1 MDAERQLRNLLDR
14 PILTL
19 GEVSLTIGTILLVAA
34 IVVVT
39 FWLSRRVRLAVEKGL
54 QRRIKGD
61 EQAISIYSRFAGA
74 LVTVIGLV
82 VALHTTGLK
91 LTGLFAASGILAVA
105 VGFATQSLIL
115 NLVSGVVLRF
125 EGAIKINDVLEVGGR
140 MVKIQ
145 KMMMRAVVARDLDE
159 QDVVIPNAELAQTS
173 VTNYT
178 LRDRRMRLRTIVGV
192 TYSSDMKQ
200 VREVL
205 ERAVR
210 DIPWR
215 SHLYEPVVLM
225 RQFGNSSVD
234 WDVSV
239 WIDDPWLAQRRR
251 SDLNEVLWFALKE
264 VEITIAFPQLDVH
277 FDPDVSAALAG
288 RPASERG

>member
-1 MDAERQLRNLLDR
+1 MDPEKTLKSLLE
-14 PILTL
+14 TSVVSL
-19 GEVSLTIGTILLVAA
+19 GGVSLTVGTLLLVAA
-34 IVVVT
+34 IVIVT
-39 FWLSRRVRLAVEKGL
+39 FWLARRVRLTVEKVL
-54 QRRIKGD
+54 HSRITGD
-61 EQAISIYSRFAGA
+61 EQAINIYARAAGA
-74 LVTVIGLV
+74 LITVVGLV

-115 NLVSGVVLRF
+115 NFVSGVVLRF

-145 KMMMRAVVARDLDE
+145 KMMMRAVVARDLDD

-178 LRDRRMRLRTIVGV
+178 LRDRRMRLRTLVGV

-205 ERAVR
+205 VR
-210 DIPWR
+210 TAHDISWR
-215 SHLYEPVVLM
+215 SHLHEPVVLM
-225 RQFGNSSVD
+225 RQFGSSSVD
-234 WDVSV
+234 WEVSV

-251 SDLNEVLWFALKE
+251 SDLNEAIWFGLKE
-264 VEITIAFPQLDVH
+264 AGIVIAFPQLDLH
-277 FDPDVSAALAG
+277 LDPDVAAALG
-288 RPASERG
+288 RR